1 MPFGLDRAELGIET
15 DIINDMSPYRWVS
28 WGPEGHSTLFQEHSL
43 DLLAPGSVLFLAEH
57 TVQEITSLRV
67 AGTSIQKGL

>member
-28 WGPEGHSTLFQEHSL
+28 WGPEGHSTLF
-43 DLLAPGSVLFLAEH
+43 
-57 TVQEITSLRV
+57 
-67 AGTSIQKGL
+67 